1 MGAIEAHVNLKKKE
15 ATKIFRNNIACN
27 RSVCHLVAI
36 GKNLNL
42 LFYSKTKYCMSCP
55 LHSAELFL
63 KLLRLEQQN
72 EIVMT
77 KCTLKKLKSLQLVKQ

>member
-55 LHSAELFL
+55 LHSAGVSF
-63 KLLRLEQQN
+63 KTTQ
-72 EIVMT
+72 IGTT
-77 KCTLKKLKSLQLVKQ
+77 K